1 MSPLRYD
8 PLQVQQIIENMRE
21 FNNQAKQAVSTRLT
35 N

>member
-21 FNNQAKQAVSTRLT
+21 FNQAKQAVSTRLT